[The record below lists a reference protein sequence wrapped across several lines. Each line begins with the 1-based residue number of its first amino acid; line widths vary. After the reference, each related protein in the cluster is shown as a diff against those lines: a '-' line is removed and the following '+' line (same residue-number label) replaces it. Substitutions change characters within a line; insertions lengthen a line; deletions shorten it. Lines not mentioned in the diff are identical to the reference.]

1 MHSNTQLG
9 LFQWTGEVLITWSDR
24 NEEMGVKNLLD
35 GLEMGLFIIILL
47 SPQSERLFDMF
58 QPLQPLLLREHGIW
72 ELELDFLKCI
82 LTKPWSVAGMGFRKD
97 IYL

>member
-35 GLEMGLFIIILL
+35 GLEMGLYYYLT
-47 SPQSERLFDMF
+47 
-58 QPLQPLLLREHGIW
+58 QPP
-72 ELELDFLKCI
+72 K
-82 LTKPWSVAGMGFRKD
+82 
-97 IYL
+97 